1 MAKIKP
7 VKYNYSGIKFT
18 IKTRPESGKLYV
30 DFYFEG
36 KRIRRSTDILAS
48 KEGIVEVKR
57 VLIPDI
63 AASLLDHVVP
73 PYEDKEWILDE
84 LAQEFFILQ
93 KSKVRKLTLERNKAH
108 YQNHVFPY
116 FGSRLIDTIKP
127 IELERWQNDLLQK
140 YKAGTVQKFRS
151 ILYSIFDKAVDNDI
165 IQKNPLER
173 VTAPKVLLNLQ
184 DDEDNADPFTEEE
197 LKTIIENA
205 NGYMKNFILFMYGC
219 GMRPGEIVALQWSD
233 IDFERKTINVT
244 KTRLRNEDGRTK
256 TKASTRYIDLLPI
269 AENALRA
276 QYELTKEYEHIF
288 ISSHKKQFYS
298 HDVISVNFQRI
309 LKKTGIKARP
319 LYNIRHT
326 FASQLISK
334 GADIVWVSK
343 MLGHKDVSITL
354 KIYTKFIEESDEI
367 RFKKIEKMGTLMG
380 TLGDKSL

>member
-7 VKYNYSGIKFT
+7 IKYNYSGIKFT

-73 PYEDKEWILDE
+73 PYEEKEWILDE
-84 LAQEFFILQ
+84 LAQEYFILQ
-93 KSKVRKLTLERNKAH
+93 QSKVRKHTLERNKAH

-127 IELERWQNDLLQK
+127 IELERWQNDLLQRFK
-140 YKAGTVQKFRS
+140 PSTVQKFRS
-151 ILYSIFDKAVDNDI
+151 ILYSILDKAVDNDI
-165 IQKNPLER
+165 ISKNPLER

-184 DDEDNADPFTEEE
+184 DNEDNADPFTEDE
-197 LKTIIENA
+197 LKIIIENA
-205 NGYMKNFILFMYGC
+205 KGYMQNFILFMYGC
-219 GMRPGEIVALQWSD
+219 GMRPGEIVALRWND

-244 KTRLRNEDGRTK
+244 KTRIRNEDGRTK
-256 TKASTRYIDLLPI
+256 TNASTRYIDLLPLAQKAI
-269 AENALRA
+269 NA

-288 ISSHKKQFYS
+288 VNSSGKPFYS
-298 HDVISVNFQRI
+298 HDVIGVNFQRI
-309 LKKTGIKARP
+309 LKKIGIKARP

-380 TLGDKSL
+380 TLEDENL

>member
-1 MAKIKP
+1 MAKLKP
-7 VKYNYSGIKFT
+7 IKYNYSGIKFT

-73 PYEDKEWILDE
+73 PYEEREWILDE
-84 LAQEFFILQ
+84 LAQEYFILQ
-93 KSKVRKLTLERNKAH
+93 TSKVRKLTLERNKAH

-116 FGSRLIDTIKP
+116 FGSRLINTIKP

-151 ILYSIFDKAVDNDI
+151 ILYSILDKAVDNDI
-165 IQKNPLER
+165 IPKNPLER

-184 DDEDNADPFTEEE
+184 DDEDNADPFTENE
-197 LKTIIENA
+197 LKLIIENA

-219 GMRPGEIVALQWSD
+219 GMRPGEIVALRWND

-244 KTRLRNEDGRTK
+244 KTRIRNEDGRTK
-256 TKASTRYIDLLPI
+256 TKASTRYIDLLPL
-269 AENALRA
+269 AEKALKA

-288 ISSHKKQFYS
+288 ISSFKKPFYS
-298 HDVISVNFQRI
+298 HDVIGVNFQRI
-309 LKKTGIKARP
+309 LKKIAIKARP

-326 FASQLISK
+326 FASQLIAK

-354 KIYTKFIEESDEI
+354 KIYTKFIEENDEI

-380 TLGDKSL
+380 TLNDESL